1 MRSETTP
8 FPFVNVPAQY
18 EAYRV
23 EINAAVAR
31 VITSGRFILGP
42 EVAALESELAA
53 YAGSAHCICCSS
65 GTDALLLALLSLGVG
80 PGDEVITTPFTFFAT
95 AEVVLLLG
103 ARPVFVDIE
112 AATYN
117 IDAARIENAITSR
130 TRAVI
135 PVGMFGQP
143 SDMDEVNAV
152 AARNELAVVE
162 DAAQSFGA
170 EYRGRRS
177 GALGTV
183 GCTSFFPAKPLG
195 AYGDGGAVFT
205 DDEVLAARVRSLAN
219 HGQGERYH
227 HRYVGINGRLD
238 SLQAAVLRVKLAHFD
253 EERARREAVA
263 ARYTA
268 AFSEVPDIQTPT
280 IRPDRS
286 STWAQYS
293 LQVPQREELISV
305 LGEDGAPT
313 AVHYPIPL
321 YRQEA
326 LSGLGVDPGAFP
338 VTERVC
344 KRIVS
349 LPMCAFLEA
358 ANQDVVIA
366 SVKRLR
372 ERSRV

>member
-1 MRSETTP
+1 
-8 FPFVNVPAQY
+8 VNVPAQY
-18 EAYRV
+18 AAYRA
-23 EINAAVAR
+23 EIDAAVAR
-31 VITSGRFILGP
+31 VITSSRFVLGP

-53 YAGSAHCICCSS
+53 YAGAAHCICCSS

-112 AATYN
+112 EDSYN
-117 IDAARIENAITSR
+117 IDAGCIEDAVTSK
-130 TRAVI
+130 TRAIV

-143 SDMDEVNAV
+143 ADMDAVNAV
-152 AARNELAVVE
+152 AARHELAVVE

-177 GALGTV
+177 GALGSI

-205 DDEVLAARVRSLAN
+205 DDEELAARVRSLAN

-263 ARYTA
+263 ARYSSALRT
-268 AFSEVPDIQTPT
+268 VPHIQTPA

-293 LQVPQREELISV
+293 LQVPKREEFISA
-305 LGEDGAPT
+305 LAEDGAPT
-313 AVHYPIPL
+313 AVHYPVPL

-326 LSGLGVDPGAFP
+326 LFDLGVDPDAFP

-344 KRIVS
+344 NRIVS

-366 SVKRLR
+366 SVERLG